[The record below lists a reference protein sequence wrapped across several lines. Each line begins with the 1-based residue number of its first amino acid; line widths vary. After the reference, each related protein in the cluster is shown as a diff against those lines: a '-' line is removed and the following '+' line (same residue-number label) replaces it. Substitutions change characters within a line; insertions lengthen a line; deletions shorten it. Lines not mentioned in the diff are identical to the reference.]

1 MKKLFCAA
9 ILIVIAFLSALS
21 LNANAFVLP
30 VNEHTLI
37 ASYLADYSYD
47 DGGWLIDD
55 NLTILASKS
64 TKQYT
69 ISLDEV
75 TGYEGQLPIYKHLDS
90 AVIPI
95 KDSDYIARGRF
106 VCFRKEVGFM
116 DKVIVV
122 LLHRNIPEKA
132 WIVKNRKLQPIPIR
146 SVVCETEE
154 HRGD

>member
-1 MKKLFCAA
+1 MKKLLLVIIA
-9 ILIVIAFLSALS
+9 ITIAFLSAFTFQ
-21 LNANAFVLP
+21 ANAFVFP
-30 VNEHTLI
+30 VDDHTLI

-47 DGGWLIDD
+47 DGGWEIEDKLYIG
-55 NLTILASKS
+55 ASKT

-69 ISLDEV
+69 ISLDEI
-75 TGYEGQLPIYKHLDS
+75 TGYKDQLPIFRSLDS

-122 LLHRNIPEKA
+122 LLHQNIPEKA
-132 WIVKNRKLQPIPIR
+132 WIVKNRKLQPIPVR

-154 HRGD
+154 HHGD